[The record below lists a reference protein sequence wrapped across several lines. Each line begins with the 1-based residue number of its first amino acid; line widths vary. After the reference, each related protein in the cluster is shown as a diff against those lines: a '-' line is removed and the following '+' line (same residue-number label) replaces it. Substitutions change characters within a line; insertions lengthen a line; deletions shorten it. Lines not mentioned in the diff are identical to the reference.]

1 MNIFTEPDFDVVQTL
16 YGFILLAGAIVA
28 ATNPTLPI
36 VTGMVCLLLIKDGL
50 PNFIV
55 GGMGVARK
63 GGKK

>member
-16 YGFILLAGAIVA
+16 YGFILLAGAVVLAVEPSIPVLA
-28 ATNPTLPI
+28 GL
-36 VTGMVCLLLIKDGL
+36 VCLLLIKDGL

-55 GGMGVARK
+55 GGMAVARK